1 MGTAMRFLLDTHA
14 LLWWW
19 TNAPELSP
27 RVRELIQDETNEVLV
42 SAASAWEIATKHRL
56 QKLDI
61 GREAVARFNDLVN
74 LDGFIHLPVS
84 YLHALH
90 AGSMDGEHRDPFDR
104 MLAAQSLLERV
115 PLVTKDRVFESMK
128 VAMIW

>member
-1 MGTAMRFLLDTHA
+1 MRLLLDTHT

-19 TNAPELSP
+19 TNSPELSP
-27 RVRELIQDETNEVLV
+27 RVRELIEDEANEVLV

-56 QKLDI
+56 GKLEI
-61 GREAVARFNDLVN
+61 GREAIARFNELVN

-104 MLAAQSLLERV
+104 MLAAQSLLEGI
-115 PLVTKDRVFESMK
+115 PLLSRDRVFESMK
-128 VAMIW
+128 VPIIW

>member
-1 MGTAMRFLLDTHA
+1 MRLLLDTHT

-19 TNAPELSP
+19 TDSPELST
-27 RVRELIQDETNEVLV
+27 RVRELIEDEANEVLV
-42 SAASAWEIATKHRL
+42 SAASAGEIATTHRL
-56 QKLDI
+56 GKLEI
-61 GREAVARFNDLVN
+61 GREAVARFNELIN

-104 MLAAQSLLERV
+104 MLAAQSLLEGI
-115 PLVTKDRVFESMK
+115 PLLSRDRVFESMK
-128 VAMIW
+128 VPIIW

>member
-104 MLAAQSLLERV
+104 MLIAQAQMEGMSLVSVDDE
-115 PLVTKDRVFESMK
+115 TKKYDITV
-128 VAMIW
+128 I